1 MASLLSPAPL
11 LLLVALLAPVA
22 ALAAGRV
29 RPSWAAPAGGALAAI
44 AFGLTLWGATRSTP
58 DTVDV
63 AWAAS
68 WDLRFSFALDGLAI
82 VFCLLATGI
91 GALVVA
97 YSARYL
103 PLHLHH
109 QHRDERDAVS
119 FFFYLLLF
127 MAAMVGLVMAQD
139 TIALFLFWDL
149 TAVASFFLIGYDRDA
164 ASVRAG
170 LTAIVVTGVT
180 AILIL
185 IGVIMLH
192 DRYGTW
198 DLPTIVATVSD
209 GGALDATLTLAVA
222 LILVGGLAKSAQVPF
237 HFWLPQ
243 AMAAPTPVSSYLH
256 SAAMVA
262 AGVFLIGRFYPLA
275 EQSDLLLW
283 GLRVVGLTSM
293 VVGGLLALTRQH
305 LKQILAYSTISQY
318 GYVVLLFG
326 LGGDYGVA
334 GACFYVMAHGLAKC
348 ALFLTAGGVIEA
360 TGTYR
365 LDRLGG
371 LAPRLPLLAGASLA
385 ASATIVALP
394 LTLGFF
400 KDELFF
406 AVSVETGPFWVA
418 ASVGGAALTFAYIG
432 RFWLGIFVRN
442 RAWGRTATLAPLPGL
457 LIWPVVVLGAA
468 SVVGGIVPAP
478 VTGLANEAA
487 TVARFASE
495 TVHVGTA
502 YHLDTRP
509 ENVMA
514 LAAWAIGTGLIL
526 TERLWQPAA
535 QAFSRLGAVAGPERG
550 YSGTLATLN
559 RYSEFVRRFEVRDL
573 RSRVAS
579 ILAPAGVLVGIGV
592 IASDPTN
599 NVLELGD
606 VSGGDLLPLL
616 MMVATALAAITVTL
630 ARDHFALALILSGV
644 GFSLACVYA
653 FSDAPNVALV
663 AVLIETVFTLLFIA
677 TLVLLPRWVLRAL
690 NQEPEGHD
698 HNGRD
703 ALIGV
708 IAGLLALVV
717 VWSTLSQSSSTESV
731 GTDFIEQSPDAHGDN
746 VVSVILADFRG
757 LDTLGEITVI
767 GIALLGIAGLL
778 YRGRLR

>member
-1 MASLLSPAPL
+1 MASLFSPAPL
-11 LLLVALLAPVA
+11 LLLVALLAPLAAFAGGRIRPGLAAPVGGGMALVAFAITIWGA
-22 ALAAGRV
+22 ALSDPDRVSVTWAG
-29 RPSWAAPAGGALAAI
+29 
-44 AFGLTLWGATRSTP
+44 
-58 DTVDV
+58 
-63 AWAAS
+63 S
-68 WDLRFSFALDGLAI
+68 WDLRFTFVLDGLAV
-82 VFCLLATGI
+82 VFALLATGI
-91 GALVVA
+91 GALVTA
-97 YSARYL
+97 YSARYI

-109 QHRDERDAVS
+109 EHRDERDVVP
-119 FFFYLLLF
+119 FLFYLLLF

-149 TAVASFFLIGYDRDA
+149 TAVASFFLIGYDRNARSVQA
-164 ASVRAG
+164 A
-170 LTAIVVTGVT
+170 LTAIVITGVT

-192 DRYGTW
+192 DRYGSW
-198 DLPTIVATVSD
+198 DLPTIIAAVGED
-209 GGALDATLTLAVA
+209 GLPGGTITLAVA
-222 LILVGGLAKSAQVPF
+222 LILAGGLAKSAQVPF

-262 AGVFLIGRFYPLA
+262 AGVFLVGRFYPLA

-283 GLRVVGLTSM
+283 ALRVVGLASM
-293 VVGGLLALTRQH
+293 VVGGLVALTRRH
-305 LKQILAYSTISQY
+305 LKQILAWSTISQY

-348 ALFLTAGGVIEA
+348 ALFLTAGSVIEA
-360 TGTYR
+360 AGTSY
-365 LDRLGG
+365 LDEVGG
-371 LAPRLPLLAGASLA
+371 LARRLPLLAVASLA
-385 ASATIVALP
+385 AAATIVALP

-406 AVSVETGPFWVA
+406 AAAVETGPFWVA

-432 RFWLGIFVRN
+432 RFWLGIFIRHPE
-442 RAWGRTATLAPLPGL
+442 RGRTAQLHPLSGL
-457 LIWPVVVLGAA
+457 LVWPIVVLGALGVA
-468 SVVGGIVPAP
+468 GGLFPGPI
-478 VTGLANEAA
+478 TGLANEAA
-487 TVARFASE
+487 TVARNATAAIDVE
-495 TVHVGTA
+495 TA

-509 ENVMA
+509 ENLMA
-514 LAAWAIGTGLIL
+514 LAAWAIGIVLIVS
-526 TERLWQPAA
+526 ERLWQPAVR
-535 QAFSRLGAVAGPERG
+535 AFSRLGDIAGPERI
-550 YSGTLATLN
+550 YDGTLDRLN
-559 RYSEFVRRFEVRDL
+559 HWSDFVRQFEVRDL

-579 ILAPAGVLVGIGV
+579 ILAPAGVLVAIGL

-599 NVLELGD
+599 NAFRVGS

-616 MMVATALAAITVTL
+616 MMIATVIAALTSTL
-630 ARDHFALALILSGV
+630 ARDHFALALVLSGV

-663 AVLIETVFTLLFIA
+663 AVLIETVFTVLFIA
-677 TLVLLPRWVLRAL
+677 TLVLLPRWVLRDV
-690 NQEPEGHD
+690 NQEPDDHD

-703 ALIGV
+703 AFIGV
-708 IAGLLALVV
+708 IAGLLALLV
-717 VWSTLSQSSSTESV
+717 VWSTLSQSSVFTSV
-731 GTDFIEQSPDAHGDN
+731 GDEFVAQTPDAHGGN

>member
-11 LLLVALLAPVA
+11 LLLAALLAPVA
-22 ALAAGRV
+22 ALLAGSI
-29 RPSWAAPAGGALAAI
+29 RPSYAAPAGGSLAVV
-44 AFGLTLWGATRSTP
+44 AFALTLWGATRSTP
-58 DTVDV
+58 DTVHLT
-63 AWAAS
+63 WAAS
-68 WDLRFSFALDGLAI
+68 WDLQFSFALDGLAV
-82 VFCLLATGI
+82 VFALLATGI

-97 YSARYL
+97 YSSRYL

-109 QHRDERDAVS
+109 GHRDEGEVIS

-149 TAVASFFLIGYDRDA
+149 TAVASFFLISYDRDA

-198 DLPTIVATVSD
+198 DLPTTVAAVSETGNLD
-209 GGALDATLTLAVA
+209 GTLTLAVGLV
-222 LILVGGLAKSAQVPF
+222 LIGGLAKSAQVPF

-262 AGVFLIGRFYPLA
+262 AGVFLVGRFYPLA
-275 EQSDLLLW
+275 EQSELLLW

-348 ALFLTAGGVIEA
+348 ALFLTAGSVIEA
-360 TGTYR
+360 TGTSQ
-365 LDRLGG
+365 LDEVGG
-371 LAPRLPLLAGASLA
+371 LAPRLPLLASASFA
-385 ASATIVALP
+385 ASATMVALP

-406 AVSVETGPFWVA
+406 AASVETGPFWVA

-442 RAWGRTATLAPLPGL
+442 RHLGRVAQLAPLPRL
-457 LIWPVVVLGAA
+457 LIWPVVVLGAV
-468 SVVGGIVPAP
+468 SVLGGIVPGP

-487 TVARFASE
+487 TVSRFAAE
-495 TVHVGTA
+495 TVHVETA
-502 YHLDTRP
+502 YHLDARP
-509 ENVMA
+509 ENLMA
-514 LAAWAIGTGLIL
+514 LAAWVIGIGLIM
-526 TERLWQPAA
+526 TERLWKPAA
-535 QAFSRLGAVAGPERG
+535 RAFSRLGGTFGPERG
-550 YSGTLATLN
+550 YSGTLETLN
-559 RYSEFVRRFEVRDL
+559 RYSAFVRRFEVRDL

-579 ILAPAGVLVGIGV
+579 ILTPAGVLVGIGI
-592 IASDPTN
+592 IASNPTN
-599 NVLELGD
+599 NIFEFGT
-606 VSGGDLLPLL
+606 VSGRDLLPLL
-616 MMVATALAAITVTL
+616 MIVATVLSAITATL

-653 FSDAPNVALV
+653 FTGAPNVALV

-677 TLVLLPRWVLRAL
+677 TLVLLPRWVLRDL
-690 NQEPEGHD
+690 NQEPDDHD

-703 ALIGV
+703 ALIGA
-708 IAGLLALVV
+708 IAGLLALLV
-717 VWSTLSQSSSTESV
+717 VWSTLSQSSSIESV
-731 GTDFIEQSPDAHGDN
+731 GADFIRLSPEAHGGN